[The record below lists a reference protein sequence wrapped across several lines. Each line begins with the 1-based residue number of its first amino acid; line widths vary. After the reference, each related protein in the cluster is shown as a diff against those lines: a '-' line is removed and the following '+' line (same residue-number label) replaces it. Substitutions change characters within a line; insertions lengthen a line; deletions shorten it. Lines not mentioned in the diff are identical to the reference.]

1 MLPAGLVKSKV
12 MLCRLIFKAITGFF
26 TLLSPC
32 IFNNLL
38 SNDLSP
44 PYPPPHPSP
53 SLPHSL
59 LLTHSAS
66 PSVFS
71 APAAKCP
78 AASLRLQSPIRP
90 HLAVSF
96 QQPHIRRG
104 MRATHKKKQK
114 RVHTHTCAPA
124 LASSR
129 VNCIKT
135 RVHAPATLFTVLPQ
149 TFSHSP
155 LHFSTETGRLRREG
169 RQRWGNAEVRLSL
182 LSAPLRSPLVSR
194 GSYL

>member
-44 PYPPPHPSP
+44 PYPPHPTPPHPSP
-53 SLPHSL
+53 PLPTPPPPHRLCLSLCLFGTSGQMPRCQPPPPIPYPPTSRRL
-59 LLTHSAS
+59 
-66 PSVFS
+66 F
-71 APAAKCP
+71 PAA
-78 AASLRLQSPIRP
+78 P
-90 HLAVSF
+90 HPSGDA
-96 QQPHIRRG
+96 RN
-104 MRATHKKKQK
+104 KKKPC
-114 RVHTHTCAPA
+114 THTCAPA

-129 VNCIKT
+129 VNCINT
-135 RVHAPATLFTVLPQ
+135 RVRALATLFTVLPQ

-155 LHFSTETGRLRREG
+155 LHFRRKTLGSGEG
-169 RQRWGNAEVRLSL
+169 RQRWGNAEVGLSL
-182 LSAPLRSPLVSR
+182 LSSPLRSPLVSR

>member
-12 MLCRLIFKAITGFF
+12 MLCRLIFKAITSFF

-44 PYPPPHPSP
+44 P
-53 SLPHSL
+53 LPF

-96 QQPHIRRG
+96 QQPHIHRGCRR
-104 MRATHKKKQK
+104 KKSKKQN
-114 RVHTHTCAPA
+114 HTHTLPPE
-124 LASSR
+124 L
-129 VNCIKT
+129 
-135 RVHAPATLFTVLPQ
+135 TVLAHVCECTRYLCVPLCLP
-149 TFSHSP
+149 SP
-155 LHFSTETGRLRREG
+155 TDIFPLALHFNGERLAAPRG
-169 RQRWGNAEVRLSL
+169 DSAGGIAEVRSSPL
-182 LSAPLRSPLVSR
+182 LSSPPPVSR

>member
-1 MLPAGLVKSKV
+1 MLSAGLVKSKV

-44 PYPPPHPSP
+44 PSPPQPHPTHRLP
-53 SLPHSL
+53 SSL
-59 LLTHSAS
+59 LLLLNHSAS

-71 APAAKCP
+71 AQAAKCP

-104 MRATHKKKQK
+104 MRATKKKK
-114 RVHTHTCAPA
+114 RTHTCAPA

-129 VNCIKT
+129 VNCINT
-135 RVHAPATLFTVLPQ
+135 RVRALATLFTVLPQ

-155 LHFSTETGRLRREG
+155 LHFRRKTLGSGEG
-169 RQRWGNAEVRLSL
+169 RQRWGNAEVGLSL
-182 LSAPLRSPLVSR
+182 LSSPLRSPLVSR